1 MYVLNV
7 SSHFIIFYS
16 LLHTFKTL
24 DLLKDSC
31 IPITDSSFTPPPPFF
46 LPFHFLLP
54 VVLVVHQGADRCA
67 LRTRRWTL
75 KTRLTPKSARWA
87 TPRTPPAAAMSWWGD
102 THTHTHM
109 NTHTH
114 TPSCTTFEFELNFW
128 VEYCF
133 FVYNVKQW
141 NCVQS
146 TNKKEEK
153 KILQTN
159 FHNIYSHNK
168 NETTL

>member
-1 MYVLNV
+1 MFQ
-7 SSHFIIFYS
+7 FI
-16 LLHTFKTL
+16 LLYFIL
-24 DLLKDSC
+24 YYILLKHWIC
-31 IPITDSSFTPPPPFF
+31 WKIPAYPRHWLFFHSSSSFPPPF
-46 LPFHFLLP
+46 PFP
-54 VVLVVHQGADRCA
+54 PSCCPRVHQGADRCA

-153 KILQTN
+153 KTLQTH